1 MFALGHRHSPATK
14 LIFEFLQLNRRA
26 TQEPVVREAFPL
38 WKEAKIVVTKNFIT
52 LLYIIVGLPGWPNG
66 AGGGLQTRYNVG
78 SIPTPGSKI

>member
-1 MFALGHRHSPATK
+1 MFALGHRHSPVVK
-14 LIFEFLQLNRRA
+14 LFFEILRLDR
-26 TQEPVVREAFPL
+26 
-38 WKEAKIVVTKNFIT
+38 VTKSFIT